1 MSRRVSAP
9 KILTRRSQRQSED
22 LMARRHLVDEAMDRY
37 VEWREECLTVD
48 AAYGK
53 WSEAPS
59 DDHVLS
65 FAAYRAALDREES
78 AAKVYGTVLERLE
91 RLL

>member
-1 MSRRVSAP
+1 M
-9 KILTRRSQRQSED
+9 LTRRSQRQSD
-22 LMARRHLVDEAMDRY
+22 DQRARGHLVDEAMDRY
-37 VEWREECLTVD
+37 VEWREECVAVD

-59 DDHVLS
+59 DDYVLS

-91 RLL
+91 RVL